1 MYREH
6 LFDRLELE
14 DDRVLDNEIEPIPGV
29 HMNIA
34 IANWK
39 THLGFKA
46 DGDTVQFVCEAGA
59 VSALEQSRSELL
71 MNRERG
77 PDDTFRQGGM
87 KKHAAYSVDSASSA
101 VRRRSQDG
109 SQP

>member
-1 MYREH
+1 MHREH
-6 LFDRLELE
+6 LLNRLEFE
-14 DDRVLDNEIEPIPGV
+14 DDRILDNEIEPIPGV

-34 IANWK
+34 VANWK
-39 THLGFKA
+39 THLGFKTN
-46 DGDTVQFVCEAGA
+46 GDAVQFVCEAGA
-59 VSALEQSRSELL
+59 VSAFEQSGPEFL

-109 SQP
+109 SQS